1 MMNVHFNSSK
11 QREPD
16 KDNGKRVIY
25 GPSKRMGYQL
35 RWYLIL
41 ALVGSPLIWL
51 LAQLLKGL
59 VMSDAPAQV
68 ALSTYELRAMDS
80 GRIEELPV
88 QVGDKISK
96 GELLVRIGNPDWQL
110 RDRMLQTL
118 LKAEPEHSRRSA
130 NQTARSLQAK
140 AVDLQNRTVDLY
152 RNLERRGG
160 LASVEVLNAETQ
172 LNQQRVT
179 QQALERQ
186 IEQERYQTVGTPI
199 DSLRASKERQWL
211 TERLKR
217 LKHSADF
224 PGRVL
229 EIFVSKGENVG
240 PGTLLMQL
248 ERPNPPL
255 LWIYLQPQKSANAW
269 PGRRVHVN
277 MPDGSWRAAEILGPA
292 DLAKRLPAGLKASDG
307 IAGGQQDMSL
317 RVPARFIDPLPS
329 RWRVDQLPLT
339 VRFPSFFGLAF
350 S

>member
-11 QREPD
+11 QRDPD
-16 KDNGKRVIY
+16 QDNGQRVIY
-25 GPSKRMGYQL
+25 GRSKRMGYQL

-51 LAQLLKGL
+51 LARLLNGL
-59 VMSDAPAQV
+59 VISDAPAQV
-68 ALSTYELRAMDS
+68 ALNTYEVRAMES

-88 QVGDKISK
+88 RVGGKISK
-96 GELLVRIGNPDWQL
+96 GELLVRLGNPDWQL

-118 LKAEPEHSRRSA
+118 LKAEPTRSRSSA

-140 AVDLQNRTVDLY
+140 AVDLQNRTVNLY

-186 IEQERYQTVGTPI
+186 IEQERYQAVGTPV
-199 DSLRASKERQWL
+199 DSLRAAQERQWL

-217 LKHSADF
+217 LSHSADF

-229 EIFVSKGENVG
+229 EILVGKGENVG
-240 PGTLLMQL
+240 PGTLLMRL
-248 ERPNPPL
+248 ERPDPPL
-255 LWIYLQPQKSANAW
+255 LWIYLQPQKSASAW
-269 PGRRVHVN
+269 PGRRVQVN
-277 MPDGSWRAAEILGPA
+277 MPDGSWRAAEILGQA
-292 DLAKRLPAGLKASDG
+292 DLARRLPAGLKGSDG
-307 IAGGQQDMSL
+307 VVGSQQDMSL

-339 VRFPSFFGLAF
+339 VRFSGVFGLPF